1 MIMQQIRPVPPQRP
15 LRRGGRRGA
24 AAARGGGAAGGREPA
39 GQLRAAPRRPPAA
52 GDARARARDAAVG
65 AVTDRGSCRPRL
77 VGYGLPGTVRGWS
90 RESLGPGALTYACI
104 SEHSLMRA

>member
-39 GQLRAAPRRPPAA
+39 GHLRAAPRRPPAA
-52 GDARARARDAAVG
+52 GDW
-65 AVTDRGSCRPRL
+65 GS
-77 VGYGLPGTVRGWS
+77 VGYYIIINLEVNDNNNN
-90 RESLGPGALTYACI
+90 
-104 SEHSLMRA
+104 